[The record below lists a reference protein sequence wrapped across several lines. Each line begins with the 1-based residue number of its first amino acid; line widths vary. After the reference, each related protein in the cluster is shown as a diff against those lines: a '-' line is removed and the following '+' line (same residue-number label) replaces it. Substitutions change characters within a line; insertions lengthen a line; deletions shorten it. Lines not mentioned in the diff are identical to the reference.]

1 MTFLYL
7 FALSLVAMLAANTLV
22 EWAYKLSSCKKKQQ
36 ESQK

>member
-7 FALSLVAMLAANTLV
+7 FTISLIAMLTANTLV